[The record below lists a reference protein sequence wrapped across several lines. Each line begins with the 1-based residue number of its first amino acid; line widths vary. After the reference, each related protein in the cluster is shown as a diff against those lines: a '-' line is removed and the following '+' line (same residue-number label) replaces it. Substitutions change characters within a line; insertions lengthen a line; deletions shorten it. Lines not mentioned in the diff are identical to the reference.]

1 MEKMQQMLEDE
12 AKIVQVMEEMVESQ
26 QEDQAMLDTF
36 SKQDDL
42 KIKVKS
48 IY

>member
-1 MEKMQQMLEDE
+1 MQQMLEDE

-42 KIKVKS
+42 KIKVKF
-48 IY
+48 IYF